1 MSTDIRK
8 PGIAIEPEQFAALAA
23 DIERNKAFILTDGE
37 RTIELV
43 PVETKERVQ

>member
-1 MSTDIRK
+1 MSADIRK
-8 PGIAIEPEQFAALAA
+8 PGISIEPEQFTALAG

-43 PVETKERVQ
+43 PVQTQERVQ